1 MYFEYSK
8 IKNEILD
15 VRREIH
21 KFPELSFEEYQTA
34 DKICKI
40 LDEHGIEY
48 KRGIAKTGIAA
59 TVGTKTDK
67 VLLIRAD
74 MDALPISEK
83 TDLPFASQNDGIMH
97 ACGHDIHVASVL
109 AAALLLKECENE
121 LNGCVKFV
129 FQPAEEGV
137 GGALPMIE
145 EGVLNNP
152 KVTCAI
158 GGHIAPEL
166 EVGKIKIKS
175 GALMASPDDFMIK
188 FIGKSTHGAEPQ
200 NGISPILP
208 AAEMV
213 LKCKE
218 LQKKLSY
225 DGNVLSVCTVS
236 ADGSVNIIPEE
247 AVILGTYRSFTED
260 ARKKACSLLKK
271 TAEEIAESYGV
282 KLEYEYHFLYPPVV
296 NDDSLTKDLVDIAE
310 KVIGKENIVIM
321 DKPLMT
327 GEDFSYFGKFVPSS
341 FMWYGGKSNV
351 DYPLHSAHFVAN
363 EDAIEVSAKIFFE
376 FAVNYLK

>member
-1 MYFEYSK
+1 MNFDYSE
-8 IKNEILD
+8 IKDEILNI
-15 VRREIH
+15 RREIH
-21 KFPELSFEEYQTA
+21 KFPELAFSEYETA
-34 DKICKI
+34 DKICKV
-40 LDEHGIEY
+40 LDKHGIEY
-48 KRGIAKTGIAA
+48 KRGIAKTGIVA
-59 TVGTKTDK
+59 TVGTNADK

-109 AAALLLKECENE
+109 ACALLLKRCENE
-121 LNGCVKFV
+121 LNGCIKFV

-145 EGVLNNP
+145 EGILDNP

-213 LKCKE
+213 SKCRE
-218 LQKKLSY
+218 LQDILSY
-225 DGNVLSVCTVS
+225 DGNVLSVCTIA
-236 ADGSVNIIPEE
+236 ADGNVNIIPEE
-247 AVILGTYRSFTED
+247 AVILGTFRSFTED
-260 ARKKACSLLKK
+260 ARNEACSVLKK
-271 TAEEIAESYGV
+271 EAEKIAENYGV

-296 NDDSLTKDLVDIAE
+296 NDDSLTKDLIAVAE
-310 KVIGKENIVIM
+310 KVIGGENIVIM

-327 GEDFSYFGKFVPSS
+327 GEDFSYFGKAVPSS
-341 FMWYGGKSNV
+341 FMWYGGKSNEA
-351 DYPLHSAHFVAN
+351 YPLHSAHFVAN
-363 EDAIEVSAKIFFE
+363 EDAIEISSKIFFE
-376 FAVNYLK
+376 FAVDYLK